1 MSEWLLAAGLGLLAG
16 LGLGLVLLLV
26 TLEAGALLSV
36 LLPAW
41 PKKEE
46 QVSGLGGAGLV
57 CSVLGFVLAVLG
69 LALAL
74 LGRASP

>member
-36 LLPAW
+36 LLPGW
-41 PKKEE
+41 P
-46 QVSGLGGAGLV
+46 
-57 CSVLGFVLAVLG
+57 
-69 LALAL
+69 
-74 LGRASP
+74 